1 MRAPREAP
9 PPPPLL
15 LLLLL
20 LGPAARAAPRD
31 GVLRYGLRGGRAGSG
46 RGTGTVRAP
55 LPGPAVPRLLRSAVR
70 SLGPPQRDADEMT
83 REQALLFLFAMHDHD
98 RSGQLDGLELLQ
110 LLGAVLTQGG
120 AGRPSS
126 EVAAMVD
133 RALEQRDR
141 SGDGLLDPSELL
153 LPAPARGPPRGGGA
167 ALEETAEGHVGEQE
181 EIPTVGEETPGGDAE
196 ASSPSEGQGL
206 RGDGGV
212 QAEGQGIPET
222 GAPSEEDETAELET
236 AIEDS
241 ELRVE
246 PPEAPA
252 SPAWEDPGEM

>member
-1 MRAPREAP
+1 CCSAP
-9 PPPPLL
+9 PPGRLPRTG
-15 LLLLL
+15 
-20 LGPAARAAPRD
+20 LGMRGWVAAGLENRVWPWD
-31 GVLRYGLRGGRAGSG
+31 GR
-46 RGTGTVRAP
+46 VRAL

-126 EVAAMVD
+126 EAVAALVD

-141 SGDGLLDPSELL
+141 SGDGLLDPPELL
-153 LPAPARGPPRGGGA
+153 LPAPARGPPRGDGA
-167 ALEETAEGHVGEQE
+167 ALEGRVEGHTGEQE
-181 EIPTVGEETPGGDAE
+181 GIPAVGEERPGGDAG
-196 ASSPSEGQGL
+196 ASSPPEGQVL

-212 QAEGQGIPET
+212 QAEGQRIPEV
-222 GAPSEEDETAELET
+222 GAPLEEDETVESET
-236 AIEDS
+236 AIEDR

-246 PPEAPA
+246 PPETPA
-252 SPAWEDPGEM
+252 SPAWGDPGEM

>member
-1 MRAPREAP
+1 MRAPRAAPALP
-9 PPPPLL
+9 PPL

-31 GVLRYGLRGGRAGSG
+31 GVLRPEPLAAV
-46 RGTGTVRAP
+46 GTD
-55 LPGPAVPRLLRSAVR
+55 PGPDPLSPDLPALQLLRSAVR

-126 EVAAMVD
+126 EAVAALVD

-141 SGDGLLDPSELL
+141 SGDGLLDLPELL

-167 ALEETAEGHVGEQE
+167 ALEGRAEGHAGEQDG
-181 EIPTVGEETPGGDAE
+181 IPAVGEETLGENVG
-196 ASSPSEGQGL
+196 ASSPQEGQVL
-206 RGDGGV
+206 QGDGDV
-212 QAEGQGIPET
+212 QAEEQGIPKI
-222 GAPSEEDETAELET
+222 GAPLEEDETAESET
-236 AIEDS
+236 AIEDR
-241 ELRVE
+241 EPRVE
-246 PPEAPA
+246 PSEAPA
-252 SPAWEDPGEM
+252 SPALGDPREM

>member
-1 MRAPREAP
+1 MRDTREA

-20 LGPAARAAPRD
+20 LGAAVRAAPRD
-31 GVLRYGLRGGRAGSG
+31 GVLRPEPPAAVGMHPD
-46 RGTGTVRAP
+46 P
-55 LPGPAVPRLLRSAVR
+55 LSPEPSALQLLRSAVR

-83 REQALLFLFAMHDHD
+83 RDQALLFLFAMHDHD

-120 AGRPSS
+120 EGRPSP
-126 EVAAMVD
+126 EAVAALVD

-141 SGDGLLDPSELL
+141 SGDGLLDPPELL

-167 ALEETAEGHVGEQE
+167 ALEGTAEGHVGEQDGM
-181 EIPTVGEETPGGDAE
+181 PAVGQETPGVDAGE
-196 ASSPSEGQGL
+196 SSPPEGQGL
-206 RGDGGV
+206 RGDGGIR
-212 QAEGQGIPET
+212 AEGNPEAGT
-222 GAPSEEDETAELET
+222 PVEENETAELET
-236 AIEDS
+236 VIEDR

-246 PPEAPA
+246 PPE
-252 SPAWEDPGEM
+252 M